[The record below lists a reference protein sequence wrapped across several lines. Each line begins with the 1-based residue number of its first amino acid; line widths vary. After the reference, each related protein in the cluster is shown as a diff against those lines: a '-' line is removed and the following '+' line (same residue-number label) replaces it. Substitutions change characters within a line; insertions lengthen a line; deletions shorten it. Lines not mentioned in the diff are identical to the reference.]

1 MSFSPDPDPGPRLA
15 RLAHA
20 LLLVAAAVGL
30 LAAGVLSQLYWP
42 ARPAGPGAPLATEA
56 TDGPPPPGS
65 YHRPAVAAPDT
76 ATIPRTAAGG
86 AIRYGRELVAHTAQY
101 LGPRGSVGAFTNGM
115 NCQNCHLDAGTRG
128 FANNYLAVAATYPKL
143 RARSGTVESIDRRV
157 TDCVERSL
165 NGRALPVD
173 SRERR
178 AFVAYL
184 TWLGQ
189 GLAKGKKAYG
199 TGLTRLAYLDRA
211 ADPAVGRAV
220 YAAKC
225 QSCHG
230 PAGQGQPLPG
240 GRGYQYPPLWGAAS
254 YTDAAGL
261 YRLSN
266 LARYVKAAMP
276 YGATFDRPQLTDA
289 QAWDVAAFVNSQPRP
304 HRPTPHDWPHLR
316 QKPIDHPFG
325 PYADGFSARQHKY
338 GPFAPIE
345 AAHPPT
351 P

>member
-1 MSFSPDPDPGPRLA
+1 MTSTPDHGPQLARLA
-15 RLAHA
+15 RL
-20 LLLVAAAVGL
+20 LLLIV
-30 LAAGVLSQLYWP
+30 AGVVLLVPWVLSLHYRP
-42 ARPAGPGAPLATEA
+42 ARPTASEAQATEA

-65 YHRPAVAAPDT
+65 YHRPAIAAPDT
-76 ATIPRTAAGG
+76 ATIPATTLGQD
-86 AIRYGRELVAHTAQY
+86 IRYGRALVARTAQY
-101 LGPRGSVGAFTNGM
+101 LGPSGTVGHFTNGM

-143 RARSGTVESIDRRV
+143 RARSGTVESIDKRV

-165 NGRALPVD
+165 NGRALPPG
-173 SRERR
+173 SRERH

-189 GLAKGKKAYG
+189 GIAKGKKVYG
-199 TGLTRLAYLDRA
+199 TGLTKLAYLDRA
-211 ADPAVGRAV
+211 ANPTVGRSV

-230 PAGQGQPLPG
+230 PAGQGQPLPNG
-240 GRGYQYPPLWGAAS
+240 HGYQYPPLWGPSS

-261 YRLSN
+261 YRLSS

-289 QAWDVAAFVNSQPRP
+289 QAWDVAAFINSQPRP
-304 HRPTPHDWPHLR
+304 HRPTPHDWPDLR

-325 PYADGFSARQHKY
+325 PYADSFSEHQHKY
-338 GPFAPIE
+338 GPFQPI
-345 AAHPPT
+345 ADAHPALAH
-351 P
+351 